1 MISRDINF
9 GLFPTP
15 VLKCDNFLTT
25 SEVNDIFKI
34 LKNKTIFE
42 HEVIVGGKS
51 SHDPNGHENIIE
63 TLGLEDRVQ
72 EKLNVYTNNLKI
84 HEVSILSSWFNIQD
98 IGSVLKLHMHT
109 QSLLSAALYINVDEK
124 SSPLYFYNPNS
135 TSHYSF
141 SMHGRTQVGFNMHH
155 ERLEPKNGEM
165 IIFPSWLL
173 HGSDNVQNE
182 TKDRTVIS
190 LNAGYKVS

>member
-1 MISRDINF
+1 MSDVNI

-15 VLKCDNFLTT
+15 VLKCNNFLNT
-25 SEVNDIFKI
+25 SEVSDIFQI
-34 LKNKTIFE
+34 LKNKIIHK

-51 SHDPNGHENIIE
+51 SHNPNGHENIIE
-63 TLGLEDRVQ
+63 TLGLKNRIQ
-72 EKLNVYTNNLKI
+72 EKLNIYTNNLKI
-84 HEVSILSSWFNIQD
+84 HKVSILSYWFNIQD

-109 QSLLSAALYINVDEK
+109 QSLLSAALYVNVDEK
-124 SSPLYFYNPNS
+124 SSPIFFYNPNS

-141 SMHGRTQVGFNMHH
+141 SMHGRTQAGFNMHH
-155 ERLEPKNGEM
+155 QAFKPKNGEM

-173 HGSDNVQNE
+173 HGSDDVQNQ

-190 LNAGYKVS
+190 FNAGYKN